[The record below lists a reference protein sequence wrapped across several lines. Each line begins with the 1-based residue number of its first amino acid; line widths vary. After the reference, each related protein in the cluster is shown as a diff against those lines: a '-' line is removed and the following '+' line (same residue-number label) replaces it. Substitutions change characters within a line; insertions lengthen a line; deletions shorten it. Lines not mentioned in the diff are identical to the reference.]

1 MEPAMKITQAADLWL
16 IKLDP
21 TARFNEADRR
31 AVIGAI
37 SHVRAVS
44 ARQFLERE
52 GEARTNAVVPLTAFL
67 SRSKQTAGGRR
78 QIFSFLLPGELL
90 SDDYTLCDER
100 DYSIEVSSAGWV
112 AMVPLRTLNTLA
124 QSSDRL
130 RLALHR
136 AALQDLAITREWV
149 VNLGTR
155 VGRARLAHL
164 FCEIVWRLTAAR
176 LVVDNSCRIPLS
188 QETLANAT
196 GMSPV
201 HCNRSLQWLRRQDL
215 LRFDN
220 GILHLLDIAKLN
232 QVAEFDPSYL
242 ERPYS
247 AAFVDGNDA
256 SKPAEAA
263 GR

>member
-1 MEPAMKITQAADLWL
+1 MKITQAASLWL
-16 IKLDP
+16 IRLDP
-21 TARFNEADRR
+21 SSSFSDADCR
-31 AVIGAI
+31 AVTGAI

-52 GEARTNAVVPLTAFL
+52 GERRNAVVSLTAFL

-78 QIFSFLLPGELL
+78 QIFSLALPGEIL
-90 SDDYTLCDER
+90 SDDYALSDEK

-112 AMVPLRTLNTLA
+112 AMVPLRTLNALA
-124 QSSDRL
+124 QESEKF

-155 VGRARLAHL
+155 EGRARLAHL
-164 FCEIVWRLTAAR
+164 FCEIVWRLSQTR

-201 HCNRSLQWLRRQDL
+201 HCNRSLQWLRRQGL
-215 LRFDN
+215 LRFDG
-220 GILHLLDIAKLN
+220 GILHLLDIAALN
-232 QVAEFDPSYL
+232 RIAEFDPSYL

-247 AAFVDGNDA
+247 AEFTDGNDA
-256 SKPAEAA
+256 PRPIEAA
-263 GR
+263 RG